1 MEIKKDNG
9 VILNFKSA
17 DGDFSVRVYED
28 YGAVRSY
35 VDIAIKNNLGNT

>member
-1 MEIKKDNG
+1 MEIKRDNG

-17 DGDFSVRVYED
+17 EGDFSVCVYED

-35 VDIAIKNNLGNT
+35 VDVAISFYK